1 LRKKEN
7 TLRKTLAIIRA
18 SWLTALSYR
27 VDTFFSFAGLIVAV
41 VPLYFVSGA
50 LQPMMA
56 GTIKAEAPEYF
67 GFLIVGIIS
76 YTFIQTAVGALP
88 GALSGEISTGSFE
101 ALMSTPT
108 PLVSLLAGM
117 VGQPFSMTA
126 LRAVMLVLCA
136 ALFGAHVVWTSG
148 AIAILIVFLIVL
160 SYLPFGIMAGALI
173 LAFRTTGPF
182 PTAILTLSALLGGVY
197 YPTHVIPSWLNG
209 VSVVVPLTYG
219 LRSLRRTLLDG
230 APLWMSAGDLTVL
243 ASSTI
248 VLAAIS
254 LVAFSWA
261 LRYAKRAGTLA
272 QY

>member
-1 LRKKEN
+1 LRKA
-7 TLRKTLAIIRA
+7 LALIRA

-27 VDTFFSFAGLIVAV
+27 LNSFFSFAGLIAMV

-67 GFLIVGIIS
+67 GFLIVGIIA
-76 YTFIQTAVGALP
+76 YTFINTAVNSLP
-88 GALSGEISTGSFE
+88 GALGGEISTGSFE

-117 VGQPFSMTA
+117 IGQPFSMTI
-126 LRAVMLVLCA
+126 LRAILLMLCA
-136 ALFGAHVVWTSG
+136 ALFGAHIVWTSA
-148 AIAILIVFLIVL
+148 AIAVVIVFLIVL
-160 SYLPFGIMAGALI
+160 SYLPFGILAGALI

-209 VSVVVPLTYG
+209 VSVAVPLTYG

-230 APLWMSAGDLTVL
+230 APLWTSSGDLAVLTGSTV
-243 ASSTI
+243 
-248 VLAAIS
+248 VLTVIS
-254 LVAFSWA
+254 LLTFSWA

>member
-1 LRKKEN
+1 MEDM
-7 TLRKTLAIIRA
+7 LRKTLALIRA

-27 VDTFFSFAGLIVAV
+27 MDTLFSFAGLIVAV

-56 GTIKAEAPEYF
+56 GTIKTEAPEYF
-67 GFLIVGIIS
+67 GFLIVGIIA

-117 VGQPFSMTA
+117 IGQPFSMTTV
-126 LRAVMLVLCA
+126 RAVLLMLCA
-136 ALFGAHVVWTSG
+136 GLFGAHVVWGSA
-148 AIAILIVFLIVL
+148 AIAVLIVFLIVL
-160 SYLPFGIMAGALI
+160 SYLPFGILSGALI

-197 YPTHVIPSWLNG
+197 YPTHVIPSWLSG
-209 VSVVVPLTYG
+209 VSVAVPLTYG
-219 LRSLRRTLLDG
+219 LRALRRTLLDG
-230 APLWMSAGDLTVL
+230 ASFWTSAGDLAVL
-243 ASSTI
+243 AGSTV
-248 VLAAIS
+248 VLMAVS
-254 LVAFSWA
+254 LLAFSWA